1 MPAVGIAIC
10 GERFFIMSSLLSERE
25 AVQARVERACMCL
38 FDTWCETRSVVPLT
52 YLLHCW
58 PLADGSARAI
68 RRMRDTLRELQ
79 SSHPDALGASAA
91 LTLATLIRCVDEALV
106 ESPLAGQKAGR

>member
-1 MPAVGIAIC
+1 
-10 GERFFIMSSLLSERE
+10 MSSLLSERE
-25 AVQARVERACMCL
+25 ALYQRIERACMCL
-38 FDTWCETRSVVPLT
+38 FDTWCETRSVAPLT

-79 SSHPDALGASAA
+79 GSHPDSLAPSAA
-91 LTLATLIRCVDEALV
+91 ATLATLICYLDEALV
-106 ESPLAGQKAGR
+106 EGSVAEQKAGR

>member
-1 MPAVGIAIC
+1 
-10 GERFFIMSSLLSERE
+10 MSSLLSERE

-79 SSHPDALGASAA
+79 SSHPDALDASAA